1 MTLDNVRYSSRVAD
15 IGAGMSDGPH
25 RSLEMRKGW
34 KRVAESADNR
44 AFEPAEVRVAMAYAL
59 EEDCR
64 GEMAGDFI
72 KVVHKI
78 CEDQRQSLFGDALV
92 PKLESLRNDAG
103 SGIGR
108 VLVEYAIKE
117 AVKGKSGTDVLSKA
131 LNNALRDRSA
141 RNARQVEEHYYRK
154 STAKR
159 ATNVRSRMENAIG
172 STDFSGISQR
182 ILNPNTKGSD
192 AKSLKREGL
201 DDGVKL

>member
-1 MTLDNVRYSSRVAD
+1 MTLDNVRYYCTLTD

-44 AFEPAEVRVAMAYAL
+44 AFEPEEVRVAIAYAL

-64 GEMAGDFI
+64 GEMGGDFV
-72 KVVHKI
+72 KAVHNV
-78 CEDQRQSLFGDALV
+78 CQHQRQSLFGDALV
-92 PKLESLRNDAG
+92 QKLEALRNEAG

-117 AVKGKSGTDVLSKA
+117 AVKGSAGSDVLSKA
-131 LNNALRDRSA
+131 LNNALRDRGA
-141 RNARQVEEHYYRK
+141 RNARQVEEHYHRK

-172 STDFSGISQR
+172 STDFSGIAQR
-182 ILNPNTKGSD
+182 ILNPTAKGSD
-192 AKSLKREGL
+192 VKSLKREGL